1 MRASEVKGLT
11 VAELDLNEGQLREA
25 LLKLRFQKCTGE
37 LTNMAQIRKTRKDLA
52 RVKTELHS
60 RKTDQVL

>member
-1 MRASEVKGLT
+1 MKASEVKGLT
-11 VAELDLNEGQLREA
+11 VAELDLKEGQLREG
-25 LLKLRFQKCTGE
+25 LLKLRFQKYTGE

-52 RVKTELHS
+52 RVMTELHS